1 MAGSVNKVILIGRLG
16 RDPELRYTP
25 NGAAVCTFSIA
36 TDESYTDREG
46 QKVERTEWHNIV
58 MYQKLGELAHQ
69 YLKKGGQ
76 VYIEGSIRT
85 REYTDKENIKRKS
98 FEIIGNEMTLL
109 GSKPRDDDSGHAE
122 GDYGKVYGSRP
133 SSGPT
138 GPRSEPSSGSGAP
151 RGGRQPNTG
160 PQSNTNAPEIEDDLP
175 F

>member
-1 MAGSVNKVILIGRLG
+1 MAGSVNKVILLGRLG

-36 TDESYTDREG
+36 TDESYTDRDG

-76 VYIEGSIRT
+76 VYIEGSIRS
-85 REYTDKENIKRKS
+85 REYTDKENIKRRV
-98 FEIIGNEMTLL
+98 FEILGNEMTLL
-109 GSKPRDDDSGHAE
+109 GGRPRDDDSSHSE
-122 GDYGKVYGSRP
+122 GDYNKVYGSRT

-138 GPRSEPSSGSGAP
+138 GPRGDASSGSAT
-151 RGGRQPNTG
+151 RGGKP
-160 PQSNTNAPEIEDDLP
+160 PQQAHQSDAPPPEIEDDLP

>member
-1 MAGSVNKVILIGRLG
+1 MAGSVNTVILIGRLG

-25 NGAAVCTFSIA
+25 SGAAVCSFSIA

-46 QKVERTEWHNIV
+46 QKVERTEWHNVV

-76 VYIEGSIRT
+76 VYIEGSIRS
-85 REYTDKENIKRKS
+85 REYTDKENVKRKV

-109 GSKPRDDDSGHAE
+109 GSKPRDDDSSHQE
-122 GDYGKVYGSRP
+122 GDYGRVYGSRP

-138 GPRSEPSSGSGAP
+138 GPRGDSSSGSGAP
-151 RGGRQPNTG
+151 RGGRPASQP
-160 PQSNTNAPEIEDDLP
+160 PQSSSNPPELEDDLP